1 MRFDLEH
8 DGASSCRRRKVGIV
22 FDKVTITY
30 RGATYEI
37 GRGRDFYGIWTV
49 DGPRSHPLEWWP
61 ETAEG
66 WSAAW
71 SKFTAVEAPGTIA
84 PVGRRTPPIAH
95 VDAPA
100 AVATA
105 PLAERS
111 ASAGQG
117 QAGPGTAV
125 LEDRTAPYAQ
135 GPPFAQGAPFAQ
147 GSPFGQR
154 FASGVPHVN
163 TRTGTI
169 SATLLLAVGVIIG
182 IAGLFPDYLA
192 GSSLVQQAAQVVP
205 HAIYL
210 AVWTA
215 SAVLI
220 LLGGVRLRLG
230 ALLAA
235 GMSVVTFGLFFA
247 DAGTAIAGGGQGG
260 GWGVW
265 LSLVGWLA
273 CAGGSALALLLRP
286 AGGLSTAGFLSRP
299 RGASLGPVVLLVL
312 AGFGAAAAFAPAWD
326 SYPLRT
332 ATGLTRSLTAGN
344 AFSNPGLVI
353 AGDVAV
359 MAALA
364 AVVIVAALWRPIR
377 HGAVLLAGAA
387 IPMVAQAV
395 SAVIQVG
402 DGASPTQFGITPG
415 QASQLG
421 LTIASGVTPAFWI
434 YCGFL
439 LALVVSCAWM
449 LLIPHEAV
457 PSVSARAAGADAFPW
472 PAGAPAPAPAP
483 GPATVEESSVPPPT
497 PAGDSA
503 VPAPG
508 DNDNA

>member
-8 DGASSCRRRKVGIV
+8 DGASSCRRRKVGIA

-49 DGPRSHPLEWWP
+49 GGPRSHPLEWWP

-100 AVATA
+100 VVATA

-111 ASAGQG
+111 AGQG
-117 QAGPGTAV
+117 PASPGTAV

-135 GPPFAQGAPFAQ
+135 GAPFAQGASFAQ

-192 GSSLVQQAAQVVP
+192 GSSLVQHAAQVVP

-235 GMSVVTFGLFFA
+235 GMSVVAFGLFFA
-247 DAGTAIAGGGQGG
+247 DAGTAIAGGGQVG
-260 GWGVW
+260 GWGLW
-265 LSLVGWLA
+265 LSLVGW
-273 CAGGSALALLLRP
+273 CALAPFEVFHPWWGRGYY
-286 AGGLSTAGFLSRP
+286 GGGFN
-299 RGASLGPVVLLVL
+299 RGMNITNVNV
-312 AGFGAAAAFAPAWD
+312 
-326 SYPLRT
+326 
-332 ATGLTRSLTAGN
+332 
-344 AFSNPGLVI
+344 SNVYRNSNYRNGI
-353 AGDVAV
+353 S
-359 MAALA
+359 
-364 AVVIVAALWRPIR
+364 
-377 HGAVLLAGAA
+377 
-387 IPMVAQAV
+387 AV
-395 SAVIQVG
+395 SASNFQSGRFNNVMRTSGAQVG
-402 DGASPTQFGITPG
+402 TAGVIRGQMPFTASSANMRFSDRQASVIPRGNTNARMFTQQQPNPVQRGQVNQGIASRGQNSPAMTQSNRGQSTSQSNDAGWRRFGSPSGQPAAG
-415 QASQLG
+415 QANQPSANRNGSGSTSPAVRNSPSSSPQGGWQRFGAPGGSGSAPSQG
-421 LTIASGVTPAFWI
+421 QS
-434 YCGFL
+434 
-439 LALVVSCAWM
+439 
-449 LLIPHEAV
+449 
-457 PSVSARAAGADAFPW
+457 
-472 PAGAPAPAPAP
+472 PAGSRQNYGSSPNNQGQRYNAPS
-483 GPATVEESSVPPPT
+483 GGSR
-497 PAGDSA
+497 D
-503 VPAPG
+503 
-508 DNDNA
+508 

>member
-1 MRFDLEH
+1 
-8 DGASSCRRRKVGIV
+8 V

-49 DGPRSHPLEWWP
+49 GGPRSHPLEWWP

-111 ASAGQG
+111 AGQG
-117 QAGPGTAV
+117 QGPASPGTAV

-135 GPPFAQGAPFAQ
+135 GAPFAQGASFAQ

-192 GSSLVQQAAQVVP
+192 GSSLVQHAAQVVP

-247 DAGTAIAGGGQGG
+247 DAGTAIAGGGQVG
-260 GWGVW
+260 GWGLW

-326 SYPLRT
+326 SYTLRT

-402 DGASPTQFGITPG
+402 DGASPTQFGFTPG

-434 YCGFL
+434 YCAFL

-508 DNDNA
+508 DNDSA